1 MSADMAEGVFNGPGR
16 YADQCT
22 AARAGCQAKGIVLLV
37 YEGTRGP
44 GFEVQ
49 GPLEMIR
56 QLPEV
61 LRDLAEHI
69 EGQLIQEGFRRG

>member
-1 MSADMAEGVFNGPGR
+1 VSARVVEDVFNGPGR

-22 AARAGCQAKGIVLLV
+22 AARAACGAKGVVLLV
-37 YEGTRGP
+37 YEGGRGA

-49 GPLEMIR
+49 GPLEMIQ
-56 QLPEV
+56 QLPGT

-69 EGQLIQEGFRRG
+69 EGQLVEEGLRRG